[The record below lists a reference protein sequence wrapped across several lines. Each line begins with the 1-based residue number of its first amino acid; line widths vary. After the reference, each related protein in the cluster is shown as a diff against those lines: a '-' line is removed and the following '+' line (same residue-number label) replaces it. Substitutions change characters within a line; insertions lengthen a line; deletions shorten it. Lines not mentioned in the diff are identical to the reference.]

1 VSRHVRTVHYGVR
14 PALAADL
21 PAVAALQS
29 HGFGSQP
36 AGQAAVLAGELES
49 PDRWLW
55 VAVAHSDTADHA
67 RPVAYARLRLAD
79 IATEPPIGYYLSG
92 VVVDP
97 GHRGHG
103 IGGQLI
109 RARMDFA
116 WSAGAPAL
124 YYFANSRNGTS
135 IALHAKF
142 GFREIKRPFQFPGV
156 AFEDGFGILF
166 RLERPTA

>member
-1 VSRHVRTVHYGVR
+1 MHYEVR
-14 PALAADL
+14 PALPADL

-29 HGFGSQP
+29 HAFGSQP
-36 AGQAAVLAGELES
+36 AGQAAAVAGELES
-49 PDRWLW
+49 PDRRLW
-55 VAVAHSDTADHA
+55 VAIAHSDTADHA
-67 RPVAYARLRLAD
+67 RPVAYARLRLVA
-79 IATEPPIGYYLSG
+79 
-92 VVVDP
+92 P
-97 GHRGHG
+97 GHRSHG

-124 YYFANSRNGTS
+124 YYFANFRNATS

-156 AFEDGFGILF
+156 AFEDGVGVLF

>member
-1 VSRHVRTVHYGVR
+1 VHYEVR
-14 PALAADL
+14 PALPADL

-36 AGQAAVLAGELES
+36 AAVAGELES

-55 VAVAHSDTADHA
+55 VAIAQADAADHA

-79 IATEPPIGYYLSG
+79 ISTEPPIGYYLSG

-97 GHRGHG
+97 GHRGQG
-103 IGGQLI
+103 VGGQLI
-109 RARMDFA
+109 GARMDFA

-124 YYFANSRNGTS
+124 YYFANSRNTAS
-135 IALHAKF
+135 IAMHAKF
-142 GFREIKRPFQFPGV
+142 GFREVKRPFRFPGV
-156 AFEDGFGILF
+156 AFEDGVGVLF

>member
-1 VSRHVRTVHYGVR
+1 MRYEVR
-14 PALAADL
+14 PALPADL

-36 AGQAAVLAGELES
+36 AGQAARAVGELKS
-49 PDRWLW
+49 PNRWLW
-55 VAVAHSDTADHA
+55 VAVAHSDSADEA
-67 RPVAYARLRLAD
+67 QPVGYARLRLAD
-79 IATEPPIGYYLSG
+79 VATEPPIGYYLSG

-124 YYFANSRNGTS
+124 YYFANSRNAAS
-135 IALHAKF
+135 IALHAKL
-142 GFREIKRPFQFPGV
+142 GFLEIKRPFEFPGI
-156 AFEDGFGILF
+156 AFENGVGVLF

>member
-1 VSRHVRTVHYGVR
+1 LRYEVR
-14 PALAADL
+14 PALPTDL

-29 HGFGSQP
+29 HGFGSQS
-36 AGQAAVLAGELES
+36 AGQAATAVGELDS
-49 PDRWLW
+49 PNRWLR
-55 VAVAHSDTADHA
+55 VAVAHSDAADHA
-67 RPVAYARLRLAD
+67 RPVGYARLRLAD
-79 IATEPPIGYYLSG
+79 VATEPPIGYYLSG

-116 WSAGAPAL
+116 WSVGAPAL
-124 YYFANSRNGTS
+124 YYFANSRNATS
-135 IALHAKF
+135 IKLHAKL
-142 GFREIKRPFQFPGV
+142 GFREIKRPFEFPGF
-156 AFEDGFGILF
+156 AFENGFGVLF

>member
-1 VSRHVRTVHYGVR
+1 MRYEVR
-14 PALAADL
+14 PALPADL

-36 AGQAAVLAGELES
+36 AAVAGELES

-55 VAVAHSDTADHA
+55 VAIAQADAADHA

-79 IATEPPIGYYLSG
+79 ISTEPPIGYYLSG

-97 GHRGHG
+97 GHRGQG
-103 IGGQLI
+103 VGGQLI
-109 RARMDFA
+109 GARMDFA

-124 YYFANSRNGTS
+124 YYFANSRNTAS
-135 IALHAKF
+135 IAMHAKF
-142 GFREIKRPFQFPGV
+142 GFREVKRPFRFPGV
-156 AFEDGFGILF
+156 AFEDGVGVLF